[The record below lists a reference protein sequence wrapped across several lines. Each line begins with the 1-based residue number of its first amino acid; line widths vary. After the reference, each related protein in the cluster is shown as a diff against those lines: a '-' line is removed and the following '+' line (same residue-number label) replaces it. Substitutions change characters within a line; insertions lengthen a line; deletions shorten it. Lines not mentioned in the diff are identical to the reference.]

1 MLTRRHLLAG
11 AGAAAMTAAASHA
24 GAQSTYASQPVH
36 ILVGYAAGGGVD
48 IVARLLQEPLK
59 AALGQPIIVE
69 NRTGA
74 SAMLATGAVA
84 KAAPDGYTLLA
95 CASGEV
101 AINHFLF
108 KEKMAYDPA
117 KELVPIALIG
127 IVPCVVV
134 VASATPVHNPK
145 ELVPIALIGIVPC
158 VVVVASTTPVHNP
171 KELIAY
177 IKENAG
183 KLSFSSS
190 GVGNPQQLAGELM
203 NTMAGTKVLHVPYR
217 GSAPAVTDVATG
229 SITMSFSSLAA
240 ALPLIQGGKI
250 RAVAVTSRERMPQ
263 LPEVAPLSEG
273 SPGLADY
280 ELLNWFAVFGT
291 AGTPPAIV
299 ERLNG
304 IINTA
309 LNDPAI
315 SGKLLPQGIVPKVM
329 KVAEFKAFVDAER
342 TKFGKIVDQ
351 ANIKLSN

>member
-11 AGAAAMTAAASHA
+11 AGAAAVSVASSTAD
-24 GAQSTYASQPVH
+24 AQTYASQPVH
-36 ILVGYAAGGGVD
+36 ILVGYPAGGGVD
-48 IVARLLQEPLK
+48 IIARLLQDPLK

-117 KELVPIALIG
+117 KDLAPIAL
-127 IVPCVVV
+127 V
-134 VASATPVHNPK
+134 
-145 ELVPIALIGIVPC
+145 GIVPC
-158 VVVVASTTPVHNP
+158 VVVVASTTPVSNP

-177 IKENAG
+177 IKANPG

-190 GVGNPQQLAGELM
+190 GIGNPQQLAGELM

-217 GSAPAVTDVATG
+217 GAAPAVTDVATG
-229 SITMSFSSLAA
+229 AVTMSFSSLAA
-240 ALPLIQGGKI
+240 ALPLIQAGKI
-250 RAVAVTSRERMPQ
+250 RAVAVTSHERMPQ
-263 LPEVAPLSEG
+263 LPDVPPLSEG
-273 SPGLADY
+273 APGLAGY
-280 ELLNWFAVFGT
+280 ELLNWFAIFGT
-291 AGTPPAIV
+291 AGTPPGTL

-309 LNDPAI
+309 LQDPAI
-315 SGKLLPQGIVPKVM
+315 SGKLLPQGIVPKPM
-329 KVAEFKAFVDAER
+329 KIAQFRAFVDAER
-342 TKFGKIVDQ
+342 TKFGKIVEQ

>member
-48 IVARLLQEPLK
+48 IVARLLQEPMK
-59 AALGQPIIVE
+59 SALGQPIVIE

-84 KAAPDGYTLLA
+84 KAQPDGYTLLA

-108 KEKMAYDPA
+108 KERMSYDPA

-134 VASATPVHNPK
+134 VAAATPVHNPK
-145 ELVPIALIGIVPC
+145 ELIDYAR
-158 VVVVASTTPVHNP
+158 ANS
-171 KELIAY
+171 
-177 IKENAG
+177 G

-190 GVGNPQQLAGELM
+190 GIGNPQQLAGELM
-203 NTMAGTKVLHVPYR
+203 NSMAGIQVLHVPYR

-229 SITMSFSSLAA
+229 AVTMSFSSLAA
-240 ALPLIQGGKI
+240 ALPLIQDGRL

-263 LPEVAPLSEG
+263 LPDVAPLAEAA
-273 SPGLADY
+273 PELKTY
-280 ELLNWFAVFGT
+280 ELLNWFGMFAT
-291 AGTPPAIV
+291 AATPEPLLT
-299 ERLNG
+299 RLNETV
-304 IINTA
+304 NASLRDKATA
-309 LNDPAI
+309 E
-315 SGKLLPQGIVPKVM
+315 KLEVQGIVPRLM
-329 KVAEFKAFVDAER
+329 SAP
-342 TKFGKIVDQ
+342 Q
-351 ANIKLSN
+351 Y

>member
-11 AGAAAMTAAASHA
+11 AGAATVSAAAPQA
-24 GAQSTYASQPVH
+24 VAQSTYASQPVH

-84 KAAPDGYTLLA
+84 KAPPDGYTLLA

-134 VASATPVHNPK
+134 VASATR
-145 ELVPIALIGIVPC
+145 
-158 VVVVASTTPVHNP
+158 VHNP

-177 IKENAG
+177 IKENQG

-229 SITMSFSSLAA
+229 AVTMSFSSLAA
-240 ALPLIQGGKI
+240 ALPLIQADKI

-263 LPEVAPLSEG
+263 LPDVAPLSEG
-273 SPGLADY
+273 SPGLAGY
-280 ELLNWFAVFGT
+280 ELLNWFAIFGT
-291 AGTPPAIV
+291 AGTPPEIV

-329 KVAEFKAFVDAER
+329 KVAEFKAFVEAER

-351 ANIKLSN
+351 ANIK

>member
-11 AGAAAMTAAASHA
+11 AAALAAGVPEA
-24 GAQSTYASQPVH
+24 GAQSTYASQPIH

-48 IVARLLQEPLK
+48 IVARLLQEPMK
-59 AALGQPIIVE
+59 SALGQPIVIE

-84 KAAPDGYTLLA
+84 KAQPDGYTLLA

-108 KEKMAYDPA
+108 KERMSYDPA

-134 VASATPVHNPK
+134 VAAATPVHNPK
-145 ELVPIALIGIVPC
+145 ELIDYAR
-158 VVVVASTTPVHNP
+158 ANS
-171 KELIAY
+171 
-177 IKENAG
+177 G

-190 GVGNPQQLAGELM
+190 GIGNPQQLAGELM
-203 NTMAGTKVLHVPYR
+203 NSMAGIQVLHVPYR

-229 SITMSFSSLAA
+229 AVTMSFSSLAA
-240 ALPLIQGGKI
+240 ALPLISAGNL

-263 LPEVAPLSEG
+263 LPDVAPLSEG
-273 SPGLADY
+273 APGLAGY
-280 ELLNWFAVFGT
+280 ELLNWFAMFGT
-291 AGTPPAIV
+291 AGTPPEIV

-304 IINTA
+304 IVNAA
-309 LNDPAI
+309 LKDPAI
-315 SGKLLPQGIVPKVM
+315 ADKLLPQGIVPKPM
-329 KVAEFKAFVDAER
+329 KVAEFKAFVDSER
-342 TKFGKIVDQ
+342 TKFGKIVER

>member
-11 AGAAAMTAAASHA
+11 AAALAAGVSEA
-24 GAQSTYASQPVH
+24 GAQSNYASQPIH

-48 IVARLLQEPLK
+48 IVARLLQEPMK
-59 AALGQPIIVE
+59 SALGQPIIIE

-84 KAAPDGYTLLA
+84 KAQPDGYTLLA

-108 KEKMAYDPA
+108 KERMSYDPA

-134 VASATPVHNPK
+134 VAA
-145 ELVPIALIGIVPC
+145 
-158 VVVVASTTPVHNP
+158 TTPVHNP
-171 KELIAY
+171 KELIDYVKA
-177 IKENAG
+177 NPG

-190 GVGNPQQLAGELM
+190 GIGNPQQLAGELM
-203 NTMAGTKVLHVPYR
+203 NSMAGTQVLHVPYR

-229 SITMSFSSLAA
+229 AVTMSFSSLAA
-240 ALPLIQGGKI
+240 ALPLISAGNL

-263 LPEVAPLSEG
+263 LPDVAPLSEG
-273 SPGLADY
+273 APGLAGY
-280 ELLNWFAVFGT
+280 ELLNWFAMFGT
-291 AGTPPAIV
+291 AGTPPEII

-309 LNDPAI
+309 LTDPAI
-315 SGKLLPQGIVPKVM
+315 ADKLLPQGIVPKPM
-329 KVAEFKAFVDAER
+329 KVAEFKAFVDSER
-342 TKFGKIVDQ
+342 TKFGKIVEQ

>member
-11 AGAAAMTAAASHA
+11 AAALAAGVPDA
-24 GAQSTYASQPVH
+24 GAQSPYASQPIH

-48 IVARLLQEPLK
+48 IVARLLQEPMK
-59 AALGQPIIVE
+59 SALGQPIVIE

-84 KAAPDGYTLLA
+84 KAQPDGYTLLA

-108 KEKMAYDPA
+108 KERMSYDPA

-134 VASATPVHNPK
+134 VAAATPVHNPK
-145 ELVPIALIGIVPC
+145 ELIDYAR
-158 VVVVASTTPVHNP
+158 ANS
-171 KELIAY
+171 
-177 IKENAG
+177 G

-190 GVGNPQQLAGELM
+190 GIGNPQQLAGELM
-203 NTMAGTKVLHVPYR
+203 NSMAGIQVLHVPYR

-229 SITMSFSSLAA
+229 AVTMSFSSLAA
-240 ALPLIQGGKI
+240 ALPLISAVNL

-263 LPEVAPLSEG
+263 LPDVAPLSEG
-273 SPGLADY
+273 APGLAGY
-280 ELLNWFAVFGT
+280 ELLNWFAMFGT
-291 AGTPPAIV
+291 AGTPPEIV

-304 IINTA
+304 IVNTA
-309 LNDPAI
+309 LKDPAI
-315 SGKLLPQGIVPKVM
+315 ADKLLPQGIVPKPM
-329 KVAEFKAFVDAER
+329 KVAEFKAFVEAER
-342 TKFGKIVDQ
+342 TKFGKIVEQ